1 MLFGSLVPILC
12 AAKSPWIVPGALSR
26 EKLPLSF
33 ALFCHANFFEVR
45 LNVVLPGGELSTK
58 HFQHQAFEFN
68 LLCGNQ
74 IGFGYQDGV
83 GIVATSIENMR
94 EELVAACHPAAS
106 NVKYALRL
114 MALIRKST

>member
-33 ALFCHANFFEVR
+33 ELFCHANFLEVR
-45 LNVVLPGGELSTK
+45 LNVILPGGELSTK

-74 IGFGYQDGV
+74 IGLD
-83 GIVATSIENMR
+83 
-94 EELVAACHPAAS
+94 
-106 NVKYALRL
+106 
-114 MALIRKST
+114 RKSVV